1 MPIIQSAKKA
11 LRSSARKR
19 VFNIRRKKT
28 VENTVKDI
36 KKLVEDKKIAEAKK
50 ALSLAYKAI
59 DKAAKAG
66 TLNKGTADRKK
77 SRLSAFIKRNS

>member
-19 VFNIRRKKT
+19 VYNIRRKKN

-36 KKLVEDKKIAEAKK
+36 KRLVDDKKIAEAKK

-66 TLNKGTADRKK
+66 TLSKGTADRKK